1 MELEQVHKYIERYFE
16 GETSLEEEQTLV
28 AYFSQS
34 EVAKS
39 LLQYKPYFI
48 AITQQRD
55 EHSLVKFSPVTKSK
69 KVRLKHFAAV
79 AAAAIAGVLVLQQT
93 TVTPQPTPEEIA
105 FEEFKINMY
114 LVAEQLNKGMQ
125 GVAYI
130 ENFNQ
135 ATNKYLITE

>member
-1 MELEQVHKYIERYFE
+1 M
-16 GETSLEEEQTLV
+16 
-28 AYFSQS
+28 
-34 EVAKS
+34 
-39 LLQYKPYFI
+39 QYKPYFI

-93 TVTPQPTPEEIA
+93 TITPQPTPEEIA